1 VFLSGLES
9 VYRLHIATRIT
20 VTGIVL
26 VMAAA
31 TAAATVITGHI
42 IAAGIGRLMGIM
54 DDGITRVVITGA
66 KTAEHFA
73 SKLTRMPRQLVCF

>member
-1 VFLSGLES
+1 M
-9 VYRLHIATRIT
+9 
-20 VTGIVL
+20 VL

-54 DDGITRVVITGA
+54 DGGFIMPGATGA
-66 KTAEHFA
+66 KTAERFA